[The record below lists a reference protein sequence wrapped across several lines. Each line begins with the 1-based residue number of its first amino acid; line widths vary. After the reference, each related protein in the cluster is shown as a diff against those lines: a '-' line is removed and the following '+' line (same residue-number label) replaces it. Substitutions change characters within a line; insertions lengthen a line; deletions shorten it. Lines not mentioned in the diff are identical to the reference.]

1 MFTTLEMNQ
10 LKAVGRT
17 PAHPDFGMKNPDLDT
32 VIDQLKRS
40 NPFEFLKPQDLEERK
55 FFNQPRNLHFRDY
68 RSYVKI
74 APQDY
79 SKENK

>member
-1 MFTTLEMNQ
+1 MFNTLEMNK
-10 LKAVGRT
+10 LKAVGRN
-17 PAHPDFGMKNPDLDT
+17 PRHPDFGMKNPALDT

-55 FFNQPRNLHFRDY
+55 FFNQPKNLHFRDY

-74 APQDY
+74 APHDDF
-79 SKENK
+79 KENK